1 MLGDAD
7 QRSHHLRPAV
17 LIALFWT
24 PYADWIYAVV
34 SCTGLEAQLAC
45 CMAMVLSRE
54 EMGSQRM

>member
-34 SCTGLEAQLAC
+34 SCTGL
-45 CMAMVLSRE
+45 VLFVALVLRDP
-54 EMGSQRM
+54 